1 MPAAPKSNP
10 KATPAFTTRANLGQ
24 VLRRVKDGN
33 GRFLIKRRG
42 QPEAIV
48 MSIEEYVNLI
58 APAPEW
64 LKESWKSAE
73 EAGLDEMTMEEIDAE
88 IAEVRREHQE
98 REEASVSVQ

>member
-1 MPAAPKSNP
+1 MMPVAPKSNP
-10 KATPAFTTRANLGQ
+10 KAAPALTTRANLGQ
-24 VLRRVKDGN
+24 ILRWVKDGN

-48 MSIEEYVNLI
+48 MSIEEYVNLV

-64 LKESWKSAE
+64 LKEARKSAE
-73 EAGLDEMTMEEIDAE
+73 KAGLDKMTMEEIDAE

-98 REEASVSVQ
+98 REEASVSV